1 MDIKETAIKLFEGY
15 KAKENGLVHFDT
27 PITESLDKKERTLI
41 DLNAGKRPGES
52 VEGYDTEAVIVKATK
67 NELIVG
73 WRGMFQVLSKTKN
86 QGFFFTLDNESL
98 KAMAKLGK

>member
-1 MDIKETAIKLFEGY
+1 MNIKETAIRLFEGY
-15 KAKENGLVHFDT
+15 KAKEGGLVHFDK

-41 DLNAGKRPGES
+41 DANAGRRPGES

-73 WRGMFQVLSKTKN
+73 WRGMFQVLSKAKN
-86 QGFFFTLDNESL
+86 QSYFFTLDNESL
-98 KAMAKLGK
+98 KVMSKLGK